1 VPNPHSVLLLG
12 ENHTDYGAV
21 AVEEISDDL
30 AVAISRG
37 RFPKSYPHV
46 DPNEDAVFA
55 STDGTFT
62 VMAVADGHNGF
73 DAARAAIEA
82 IRDSAADTV
91 THAIEDGISLLAGA
105 AIAAVAEFVPD
116 LAPPRDTSRT
126 ALTVCVIRDD
136 EISSITLGDTSCL
149 AVSRRGVDRIGPV
162 TEFLGPATSPD
173 EVIVTSETL
182 GKGTSIIVASD
193 GLVDYAKFTEVTAAI
208 AGSAAEIAKSLLG
221 AAFEGGAGDNIA
233 VAAFSSTPGTRP
245 QRR

>member
-62 VMAVADGHNGF
+62 
-73 DAARAAIEA
+73 ARAAIEA